1 MPFWDALDVI
11 GIQGYFPIAKNQNP
25 TEADLRNGWDRL
37 VKELRAYA
45 KKMDRNIVFTE
56 LGYNQSYK
64 AASEPWTYLV
74 DDDGAR
80 ALQEMCWRVA
90 LEAIENEPRIAG
102 ALLWKWFPNPRPF
115 GRDFQLATSR
125 IMPIIANA
133 WRGEVPVITF
143 DEEAYE
149 RWREERRRGRRR
161 RSNQN

>member
-1 MPFWDALDVI
+1 MRRIGRITRACHSWDALDVI

-74 DDDGAR
+74 DDDGRAR
-80 ALQEMCWRVA
+80 LTGNV
-90 LEAIENEPRIAG
+90 
-102 ALLWKWFPNPRPF
+102 
-115 GRDFQLATSR
+115 LA
-125 IMPIIANA
+125 
-133 WRGEVPVITF
+133 
-143 DEEAYE
+143 
-149 RWREERRRGRRR
+149 RRA
-161 RSNQN
+161 